1 MYKNLIANSSYLYL
15 LHFANLILPLLVFPY
30 LVRVLGAE
38 KFGYVAFA
46 TAFIGYFSLLVNYG
60 FDLGSTQ
67 SISIN
72 RNNIKKIN
80 QIFSATLYIKLILLI
95 LSFVLMVSISF
106 FFEILQ
112 KNITLFYLAFGIV
125 IGFTLMPSW
134 LYQGLEK
141 LVIPAIVGLFTR
153 FLYLLL
159 IFIYVESSNDFTLV
173 ILITS
178 LTSVLNGLLGLF
190 IAFLYLDV
198 DLVKVSKNFFFKT
211 LTDNWSLFISKIS
224 VNIYS
229 ISTIFILG
237 LFWTEV
243 QVGIYAA
250 AERIVRAIQGLL
262 NPISNAFYPQMA
274 SILNS
279 NLRET
284 GLKSL
289 VRVGS
294 VVCGSFLLISMAL
307 FLFSEEIVNVILG
320 GGYESS
326 IEVVKILA
334 FLPFIIALSNFCGV
348 QYMLNSNMKKI
359 YVNIIV
365 VASLLSLCLM
375 IVFVPYYSFI
385 GLSYVLLFIE
395 LFVLIVMMLSIFL
408 HNSKNFK
415 KFN

>member
-95 LSFVLMVSISF
+95 LCFVLMVSISF

-178 LTSVLNGLLGLF
+178 LTSFLNGLLGLF

-198 DLVKVSKNFFFKT
+198 DLVKVSKNFFF
-211 LTDNWSLFISKIS
+211 
-224 VNIYS
+224 
-229 ISTIFILG
+229 
-237 LFWTEV
+237 
-243 QVGIYAA
+243 Q
-250 AERIVRAIQGLL
+250 
-262 NPISNAFYPQMA
+262 
-274 SILNS
+274 NS
-279 NLRET
+279 
-284 GLKSL
+284 
-289 VRVGS
+289 
-294 VVCGSFLLISMAL
+294 
-307 FLFSEEIVNVILG
+307 
-320 GGYESS
+320 Y
-326 IEVVKILA
+326 
-334 FLPFIIALSNFCGV
+334 
-348 QYMLNSNMKKI
+348 
-359 YVNIIV
+359 
-365 VASLLSLCLM
+365 
-375 IVFVPYYSFI
+375 
-385 GLSYVLLFIE
+385 
-395 LFVLIVMMLSIFL
+395 
-408 HNSKNFK
+408 
-415 KFN
+415 